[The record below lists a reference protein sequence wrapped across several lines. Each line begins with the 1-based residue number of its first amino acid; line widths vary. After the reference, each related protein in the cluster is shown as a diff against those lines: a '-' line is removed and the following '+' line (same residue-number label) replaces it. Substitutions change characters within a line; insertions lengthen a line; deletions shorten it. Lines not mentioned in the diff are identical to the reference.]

1 VLKLDHAALACFY
14 IGYMFFAIISYLH
27 DFLPLDRELVFPVA
41 VPLGFVF
48 PPLVA
53 IPFALVRPV
62 PDVLLTAFGDGRS
75 PTHRAFTGQARL
87 RFLF

>member
-27 DFLPLDRELVFPVA
+27 DFLTLDRELVFPVA

-48 PPLVA
+48 PPVVA
-53 IPFALVRPV
+53 IPFTLVRPV
-62 PDVLLTAFGDGRS
+62 PDVLFTTFGGSRG
-75 PTHRAFTGQARL
+75 PTHGAFTGQARL
-87 RFLF
+87 GFLF